1 MIVTKKDVE
10 YVAQL
15 AKLNFEEKEMEKLTG
30 QLNGILEYV
39 NQLNGIDTEGVA
51 ITAHAVPMNNVF
63 REDIAIESMNIEKVL
78 QNAPDRYRNCFKVP
92 KIVE

>member
-15 AKLNFEEKEMEKLTG
+15 SKLSFKEEEMDKFTG

-39 NQLNGIDTEGVA
+39 NQLNAIDTEGVPA
-51 ITAHAVPMNNVF
+51 TAHAVPMHNVF
-63 REDIAIESMNIEKVL
+63 REDIAMDSMDIEKVL
-78 QNAPDRYRNCFKVP
+78 QNAPDRDRNCFKVP
-92 KIVE
+92 KVVE

>member
-15 AKLNFEEKEMEKLTG
+15 SKLNFEEKEMEKLTG

-39 NQLNGIDTEGVA
+39 NQLNEIDTEGVA
-51 ITAHAVPMNNVF
+51 MTAHAVPMHNVF
-63 REDIAIESMNIEKVL
+63 REDIAIESMDIEKVL

>member
-15 AKLNFEEKEMEKLTG
+15 SKLSFKEEEIEKFTG

-39 NQLNGIDTEGVA
+39 NQLNSLDTQGIAE
-51 ITAHAVPMNNVF
+51 TAHAVAMHNVL
-63 REDIAIESMNIEKVL
+63 REDSIVESLDIEKVL
-78 QNAPDRYRNCFKVP
+78 KNAPERENNCFKVP
-92 KIVE
+92 KVID

>member
-15 AKLNFEEKEMEKLTG
+15 SKLSFSDEEMDKFTV

-39 NQLNGIDTEGVA
+39 NQLNEINTDGVA
-51 ITAHAVPMNNVF
+51 ITAHAVPMHNVL
-63 REDIAIESMNIEKVL
+63 REDVVEESMDIEKVL
-78 QNAPDRYRNCFKVP
+78 MNAPDKDQNCFKVP
-92 KIVE
+92 KVIE

>member
-15 AKLNFEEKEMEKLTG
+15 AKLSFKEEEMDKFTG

-39 NQLNGIDTEGVA
+39 NQLNQIDTEGVA
-51 ITAHAVPMNNVF
+51 ATAHAVPMHNVL
-63 REDIAIESMNIEKVL
+63 REDVVVPSMDIEKVL
-78 QNAPDRYRNCFKVP
+78 QNAPDRDRNCFKVP
-92 KIVE
+92 KVIE

>member
-15 AKLNFEEKEMEKLTG
+15 SKLKFKEEEIEKFTG

-39 NQLNGIDTEGVA
+39 NQLNALDTQGVA
-51 ITAHAVPMNNVF
+51 ETVHAVEMQNVL
-63 REDIAIESMNIEKVL
+63 REDIITESLDIEKVL
-78 QNAPDRYRNCFKVP
+78 KNAPDRENNCFKVP
-92 KIVE
+92 KVID